1 MQAMESVG
9 QDRALARRRFLG
21 SAVTL
26 GAGTAIGATLS
37 SPSLAVTAA
46 ARGGGSD
53 SVHAELVRQLKDGVR
68 ALRGPRPGEAARR
81 LAATARVLSAHQAA
95 GDADLR
101 RRLQAAIRRDGRE
114 ALLHAAANP
123 AMLAAEAREFG
134 FDRVPPAEPFDRV
147 ARERALDALL
157 KHGAS
162 PALRSAADAL
172 ERLAP
177 TLERG
182 AVTMVAARDGEEV
195 DAAAGCPNLSAAL
208 LALEL
213 IAITACLIN
222 PILCAGF
229 QGMYWGLKLAIYLAG
244 C

>member
-1 MQAMESVG
+1 MQAVESNVS
-9 QDRALARRRFLG
+9 RRRLLG
-21 SAVTL
+21 SALTL
-26 GAGTAIGATLS
+26 GAGTAIGSTVS
-37 SPSLAVTAA
+37 FPSMGVPLTAGD
-46 ARGGGSD
+46 RD
-53 SVHAELVRQLKDGVR
+53 LVHDELVRQLKDGVR
-68 ALRGPRPGEAARR
+68 GLRGARPGEAARR
-81 LAATARVLSAHQAA
+81 LAATARLLAAHQAG

-101 RRLQAAIRRDGRE
+101 RRLQAAIRRNGRE
-114 ALLHAAANP
+114 ALVRAEADP
-123 AMLAAEAREFG
+123 AMLAGEARAFG
-134 FDRVPPAEPFDRV
+134 FDRVPPAEPFDLA

-182 AVTMVAARDGEEV
+182 AVTTVAAGD
-195 DAAAGCPNLSAAL
+195 DYDQSACPNLSAAL

-213 IAITACLIN
+213 IAITSCLIN

-229 QGMYWGLKLAIYLAG
+229 QGLYWGLKLSIYLAG

>member
-1 MQAMESVG
+1 MQAMESVV
-9 QDRALARRRFLG
+9 QDGAVARRRFLR
-21 SAVTL
+21 SAATL
-26 GAGTAIGATLS
+26 GAGAAIGSTVS
-37 SPSLAVTAA
+37 FPSTGVPVAA
-46 ARGGGSD
+46 AAGQGP
-53 SVHAELVRQLKDGVR
+53 VHAELVRQLKDGVR

-81 LAATARVLSAHQAA
+81 LAATARVLAAHQEGA
-95 GDADLR
+95 DAELQ

-114 ALLHAAANP
+114 ALLRAEPNP

-134 FDRVPPAEPFDRV
+134 FERVPPAEPFNLA

-157 KHGAS
+157 KQGAS

-172 ERLAP
+172 DRLARS
-177 TLERG
+177 LERG
-182 AVTMVAARDGEEV
+182 AVTAVAARDDDQV
-195 DAAAGCPNLSAAL
+195 DLAAGCPNLTAAL

-213 IAITACLIN
+213 VAAISCLLN

-229 QGMYWGLKLAIYLAG
+229 QGLFWGLKLAIYLAG

>member
-1 MQAMESVG
+1 MESVV
-9 QDRALARRRFLG
+9 QDGAVARRRFLR

-37 SPSLAVTAA
+37 SPSMAVTEAA
-46 ARGGGSD
+46 HGGEAD
-53 SVHAELVRQLKDGVR
+53 AVHAELVRQLKDGVR

-81 LAATARVLSAHQAA
+81 LAATARVLAAHQAG
-95 GDADLR
+95 GDADLQ

-114 ALLHAAANP
+114 ALLRAEANP

-134 FDRVPPAEPFDRV
+134 FDRVPPAEPFDRA

-157 KHGAS
+157 KQGAS
-162 PALRSAADAL
+162 PALSSAAAAL
-172 ERLAP
+172 DRLAR

-182 AVTMVAARDGEEV
+182 AVTTVAAGDDDTV
-195 DAAAGCPNLSAAL
+195 DAAGCPNLSAAL

-229 QGMYWGLKLAIYLAG
+229 QGMYWGLKLAIYMAG

>member
-53 SVHAELVRQLKDGVR
+53 
-68 ALRGPRPGEAARR
+68 
-81 LAATARVLSAHQAA
+81 TARVLSAHQAA

>member
-1 MQAMESVG
+1 MQAMQSHVQG
-9 QDRALARRRFLG
+9 GALARRRFLR
-21 SAVTL
+21 SSVTL
-26 GAGTAIGATLS
+26 GAGTMIGATLS
-37 SPSLAVTAA
+37 SPSAAVTAA
-46 ARGGGSD
+46 AHGGAPDG
-53 SVHAELVRQLKDGVR
+53 VHEELVRQLKEGVR

-81 LAATARVLSAHQAA
+81 LAATARLLAAHQAP
-95 GDADLR
+95 GDADLQ

-114 ALLHAAANP
+114 ALLRAEADP

-134 FDRVPPAEPFDRV
+134 FERVPAAEPFDRV

-162 PALRSAADAL
+162 PALRSAAAAL

-182 AVTMVAARDGEEV
+182 AVTTVAAGDDDV

-222 PILCAGF
+222 PILCAAF
-229 QGMYWGLKLAIYLAG
+229 QGLYWGLKLSIYMAG

>member
-1 MQAMESVG
+1 MQAMESVV
-9 QDRALARRRFLG
+9 QDGAVARRRFLR

-37 SPSLAVTAA
+37 SPSMAVTAA
-46 ARGGGSD
+46 HGEGSD
-53 SVHAELVRQLKDGVR
+53 IVHDELVRQLKDGVR

-81 LAATARVLSAHQAA
+81 LAATARVLAAHQAG
-95 GDADLR
+95 GDADLQ

-114 ALLHAAANP
+114 ALLRAEADP

-134 FDRVPPAEPFDRV
+134 FERVPPAEPFDLA

-162 PALRSAADAL
+162 PALRSAADAFD
-172 ERLAP
+172 RLAR

-182 AVTMVAARDGEEV
+182 AVTTVAAGDDDTV

-229 QGMYWGLKLAIYLAG
+229 QGMYWGLKLAIYMAG

>member
-1 MQAMESVG
+1 MESVV
-9 QDRALARRRFLG
+9 QDGGVARRRFLR
-21 SAVTL
+21 SAATL
-26 GAGTAIGATLS
+26 GAGTVIGATLS
-37 SPSLAVTAA
+37 PPSVAVTAA
-46 ARGGGSD
+46 AHGGGSD
-53 SVHAELVRQLKDGVR
+53 VVHAELVRQLKDGVR

-81 LAATARVLSAHQAA
+81 LAATARVLAAHQAG
-95 GDADLR
+95 GDADLQ

-114 ALLHAAANP
+114 ALLRAEANP

-134 FDRVPPAEPFDRV
+134 FDRVPPAEPFDRA

-157 KHGAS
+157 KQGAS

-172 ERLAP
+172 DRLAR

-182 AVTMVAARDGEEV
+182 AVTAVAARDDEAV
-195 DAAAGCPNLSAAL
+195 DAAGCPNLGAAL

-213 IAITACLIN
+213 IAITACLLN

>member
-1 MQAMESVG
+1 MESVV
-9 QDRALARRRFLG
+9 QDGAVARRRFLR

-37 SPSLAVTAA
+37 SPSMAVTAA
-46 ARGGGSD
+46 HGEGSD
-53 SVHAELVRQLKDGVR
+53 IVHAELVRQLKDGVR

-81 LAATARVLSAHQAA
+81 LAATARVLAAHQAG
-95 GDADLR
+95 GDADLQ
-101 RRLQAAIRRDGRE
+101 RRLQAAIRRDGRD
-114 ALLHAAANP
+114 ALLRAEANP

-134 FDRVPPAEPFDRV
+134 FDRVPPAEPFDLA

-157 KHGAS
+157 KNGAS

-172 ERLAP
+172 DRLAR

-182 AVTMVAARDGEEV
+182 AVTAVAARDDEI

-213 IAITACLIN
+213 IAITSCLLN

-229 QGMYWGLKLAIYLAG
+229 QGLYWGLKLAIYMAG